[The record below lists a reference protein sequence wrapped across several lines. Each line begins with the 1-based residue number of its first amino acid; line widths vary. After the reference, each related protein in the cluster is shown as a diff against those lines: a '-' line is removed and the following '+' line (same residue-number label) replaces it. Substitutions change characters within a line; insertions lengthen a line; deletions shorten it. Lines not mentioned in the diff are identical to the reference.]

1 MRHKGISRCKGTNFI
16 EKQLIIIEVI
26 KRDIYNLTI
35 YNYNYNTLTS
45 QFSI

>member
-16 EKQLIIIEVI
+16 EKTTHYYRSN
-26 KRDIYNLTI
+26 KGDIYNLTI

>member
-1 MRHKGISRCKGTNFI
+1 MEYKGISRCKGTNFI

-26 KRDIYNLTI
+26 KCDIYNLTI